1 VEHGGLAV
9 DLRAVQSSHRK
20 RYTRTMGI
28 TKTDHQTHATETF
41 FRGRVLQVEKTTE
54 SRNWSDTLDYTDFR
68 STECTWAL
76 VYIGIHGVA
85 PHSRVGR
92 TITYHAPPPWETPR
106 DLEAGE
112 RFAWVDCTNLFAD
125 RNGYRLEAE
134 VDTVGDLLIAGG
146 VENIYD
152 QLAAWEAHHAAVRAA
167 NLAEQ
172 GRIAA
177 RRAEEEK
184 IRREREEIRL
194 AKKQAKDAAGKAAAE
209 ALLPKIPAKG
219 TVVTVDGFTG
229 KVFWIGVNKYR
240 GVWSAKAGVKDSR
253 GDVRWVDSSKF

>member
-1 VEHGGLAV
+1 MA
-9 DLRAVQSSHRK
+9 
-20 RYTRTMGI
+20 I
-28 TKTDHQTHATETF
+28 TKTDSTSITTETF
-41 FRGRVLQVEKTTE
+41 FRGRVLKVEKTIE

-76 VYIGIHGVA
+76 VYIGTHGVA
-85 PHSRVGR
+85 PHTRVGR
-92 TITYHAPPPWETPR
+92 TITYHAPASWETPR

-125 RNGYRLEAE
+125 RNGYRLAAE
-134 VDTVGDLLIAGG
+134 VDAMGDLLIAGG

-152 QLAAWEAHHAAVRAA
+152 QLAAWEAHHKAVRDAH
-167 NLAEQ
+167 LAEQ
-172 GRIAA
+172 ERIAA

-184 IRREREEIRL
+184 IRREREESRL
-194 AKKQAKDAAGKAAAE
+194 ARKQAKDAIGKAVAE
-209 ALLPKIPAKG
+209 ALLPRIPTKG

-253 GDVRWVDSSKF
+253 GVVRWVEATKF